1 MSVKIMSQIWELD
14 LPAGEKLI
22 ALGFADHANDEGIC
36 RPSFSRIAW
45 KCGVSRATVKRMV
58 RRFQDAGIL
67 ARMEMHAGHRS
78 PLWRVIPEN
87 GAKLS
92 RFVSDLERSRGV
104 ILTPL
109 GVKRVCGNPV
119 EKPVEAGKP
128 ENRQRGHG
136 DPSAA
141 SRGVTAVTPESK
153 ALEPKERGVA
163 SAAAPALPV
172 ENVAQLEL
180 QTLC

>member
-1 MSVKIMSQIWELD
+1 MSIKIMAQVWELD

-58 RRFQDAGIL
+58 RRFQADGIL
-67 ARMEMHAGHRS
+67 ARMENSTGRRS
-78 PLWRVIPEN
+78 PLWRVIPEK

-92 RFVSDLERSRGV
+92 RFISDLERARGV

-109 GVKRVCGNPV
+109 AESPSCANPV
-119 EKPVEAGKP
+119 EKPVEIGDARSGL
-128 ENRQRGHG
+128 RGHG
-136 DPSAA
+136 DPSFDR
-141 SRGVTAVTPESK
+141 RGVTAVTPESK

-163 SAAAPALPV
+163 TPSGSALPV
-172 ENVAQLEL
+172 ENASQLEL